1 MKFLKLWEKIG
12 IYGLTLFVFL
22 VCWALLGEN
31 FVSAYN
37 LMNVLMQI
45 CLVVIGSVGIVFVIT
60 SGSIVVGI
68 GLTKLNIGTVGSV
81 ILALLVG
88 VCCGLVNGGLVVYM
102 KIPPSLPHCP
112 PCSLS
117 KEYPI

>member
-31 FVSAYN
+31 FVSTYN

-60 SGSIVVGI
+60 SGLIDMSIGSIYTLTSIVVGI

-88 VCCGLVNGGLVVYM
+88 VCCGLVNL
-102 KIPPSLPHCP
+102 SLIH
-112 PCSLS
+112 
-117 KEYPI
+117 I

>member
-60 SGSIVVGI
+60 SGLIDMSTGSIYTLTSIVVGI
-68 GLTKLNIGTVGSV
+68 GLTKLNIGTVGR
-81 ILALLVG
+81 
-88 VCCGLVNGGLVVYM
+88 
-102 KIPPSLPHCP
+102 
-112 PCSLS
+112 
-117 KEYPI
+117 

>member
-12 IYGLTLFVFL
+12 IYCLTLFVFL

-45 CLVVIGSVGIVFVIT
+45 CLVVIGSVGI
-60 SGSIVVGI
+60 GYQR
-68 GLTKLNIGTVGSV
+68 LD
-81 ILALLVG
+81 
-88 VCCGLVNGGLVVYM
+88 
-102 KIPPSLPHCP
+102 
-112 PCSLS
+112 
-117 KEYPI
+117 

>member
-31 FVSAYN
+31 FVSTYN

-45 CLVVIGSVGIVFVIT
+45 CLVVIGSVGIVSVSYTHLGGMRRVSLAWSPITMSIT
-60 SGSIVVGI
+60 SMSTICRAMW
-68 GLTKLNIGTVGSV
+68 LR
-81 ILALLVG
+81 
-88 VCCGLVNGGLVVYM
+88 
-102 KIPPSLPHCP
+102 
-112 PCSLS
+112 
-117 KEYPI
+117 